1 MSRVGIRHAA
11 VHGTSPCTA
20 FLGGAVNSAQGLT
33 GEPVDIAGIEY
44 FHNNDR

>member
-1 MSRVGIRHAA
+1 MHRVFG
-11 VHGTSPCTA
+11 
-20 FLGGAVNSAQGLT
+20 GGAANSAQGLT